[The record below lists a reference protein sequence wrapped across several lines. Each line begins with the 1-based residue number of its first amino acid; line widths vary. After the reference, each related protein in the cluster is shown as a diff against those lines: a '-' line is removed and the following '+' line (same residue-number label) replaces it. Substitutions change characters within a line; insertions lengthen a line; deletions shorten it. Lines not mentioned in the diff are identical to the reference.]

1 MVYIKEKLRVLSL
14 FSGIGAFEEGLKS
27 LNIAHEVVGF
37 SEIDKYAIEAYSVI
51 HGVSKDLNLGD
62 VSKIDINTI
71 PDCDLV
77 TYGFPCT
84 NISVAGLQEGIVQGE
99 TASGLLFEALKII
112 KNKQPKYAIAENV
125 KALVGKKFKDDF
137 QKLLNTLS
145 ALGYNSYYEVMN
157 AKDYGG
163 VQGRERIFIVSIRKD
178 IDDGKFEFPKPFES
192 NYTLADILEDE
203 VDDKY
208 TVPRSMIEN
217 WYKKKPP
224 FGNRFTLKKYD
235 DIAYT
240 LVAKGGRA
248 VITNNYILKNEE
260 DYSKVSEFSR
270 KESIGQILDKDLDIR
285 SLTPLEYWRLMGFS
299 DEDYIK
305 GKEKLE
311 STVSTG
317 RAGADPQMYKMAGNS
332 ICVNV
337 LEGIYKKL
345 FL

>member
-1 MVYIKEKLRVLSL
+1 M

-84 NISVAGLQEGIVQGE
+84 NISVAGLQEGIIQDE

-112 KNKQPKYAIAENV
+112 KNKKPKYAIAENV
-125 KALVGKKFKDDF
+125 KALTGKKFKGDF
-137 QKLLNTLS
+137 DKLLRTLDL
-145 ALGYNSYYEVMN
+145 LGYNSYYKVMN
-157 AKDYGG
+157 ALDYGG
-163 VQGRERIFIVSIRKD
+163 IQSRERVFIVSIRKD
-178 IDDGKFEFPKPFES
+178 IDDGKFEFPNPFKS
-192 NYTLADILEDE
+192 NKTLSDILEDD

-208 TVPRSMIEN
+208 NVPRGMIEN

-224 FGNRFTLKKYD
+224 FGNRFTLKKPD
-235 DIAYT
+235 DTAYT

-248 VITNNYILKNEE
+248 VITNNYILKNIE
-260 DYSKVSEFSR
+260 DYDKITEFSR
-270 KESIGQILDKDLDIR
+270 KESIQQILDNDLEIR
-285 SLTPLEYWRLMGFS
+285 SLTPLEYWRLMNFS

-305 GKEKLE
+305 GKERLE
-311 STVSTG
+311 STLSKG
-317 RAGADPQMYKMAGNS
+317 KAGADPQMYKMAGNS
-332 ICVNV
+332 VVISV
-337 LEGIYKKL
+337 LVEIYKSL
-345 FL
+345 FKEYITK